1 MEFPREVMKRKM
13 SYSLDLDTFYSSSE
27 VVQNA
32 RRVITCRNADV
43 QVWSPDGR
51 IWGFRWLS

>member
-1 MEFPREVMKRKM
+1 MKRKM